1 MPTTS
6 QVAVVSSPVD
16 SVFARQVIADLRD
29 VGLDAIEAP
38 LALGEPGPD
47 GGDAPPL
54 PAVDIFLVVLSP
66 EGLRSAWLLRAVAQI
81 RALLG
86 TAATRR
92 IIPVRMGAVALP
104 ADLADHVTVDFFDR
118 PREQAVLSLEFVIN
132 TVLYEFDASAGIN
145 VADPF
150 SPEKVK
156 ELEERFGTLDD
167 EHAASLPPVSESAGE
182 HEEAGEE
189 RARGITGVRRGD
201 EPAAPPPPPAWRW
214 SQEDLLV
221 ETERVGGMLPPKEE
235 VPAPPVQEQPGAPTL
250 DDRSGGGAERS
261 PWQPVPP
268 GSAPVLEPAGLP
280 PDLAGMPAAAP
291 PVPPQAVPPAAQ
303 PPGYGASGDT
313 GSYGDLGQSR
323 FLRTD
328 PEAVAIRSTEQ
339 VTFTAYHPRE
349 IEPREWQQMLLYIA
363 LDTPRTLAGVAA
375 DAEERLGNRKSDF
388 RAAPAPTAAAIKR
401 GTRLAIVPLLDGFTF
416 NPPSLRVTWEEDMQ
430 RHDFRLRATSAAPG
444 RAANGSIQIYR
455 GVLLLAEVPISVYVR
470 HAGERADIPSTFASI
485 VARAYRRIFA
495 SYSHGDTVVVRSCES
510 AAEALGDRYLRDV
523 TLLRSGQQW
532 DERLLRAIGE
542 ADIFQL
548 FWSEKAARSL
558 AVEKEWRHALE
569 LARREFI
576 RPVYWTRQPYAIPP
590 ELASIHFDRLDLA
603 RLGLTG
609 AKMLTFRLFG
619 RG

>member
-54 PAVDIFLVVLSP
+54 PAVDVFLVVLSP

-86 TAATRR
+86 TAAARR

-104 ADLADHVTVDFFDR
+104 ADLAEHVTVDFFDR

-201 EPAAPPPPPAWRW
+201 EPAVPPPPPAWRW
-214 SQEDLLV
+214 SQEDLPV
-221 ETERVGGMLPPKEE
+221 ETMRGSGMLPPKEE
-235 VPAPPVQEQPGAPTL
+235 VPAPPVQEQPDAPTL

-291 PVPPQAVPPAAQ
+291 PGPPQAVPPASQ
-303 PPGYGASGDT
+303 PSDYGASGDT
-313 GSYGDLGQSR
+313 GSFGSLGQSR

-430 RHDFRLRATSAAPG
+430 RHDFRLRATSAALG

>member
-1 MPTTS
+1 MPTSS

-16 SVFARQVIADLRD
+16 SVFARQLIADLRD

-38 LALGEPGPD
+38 VALGEPGP
-47 GGDAPPL
+47 GAGAPPL
-54 PAVDIFLVVLSP
+54 PAGEVFLVVLSP
-66 EGLRSAWLLRAVAQI
+66 EGLRSAWLLVAVAQL

-86 TAATRR
+86 AAAARR

-118 PREQAVLSLEFVIN
+118 SREQAVLSLEFAIN
-132 TVLYEFDASAGIN
+132 TALYELDASGGG
-145 VADPF
+145 VAEPY

-156 ELEERFGTLDD
+156 ELEARFGTLDD

-189 RARGITGVRRGD
+189 RARGITGVRGGD
-201 EPAAPPPPPAWRW
+201 VPAAPSPPPAPPWP
-214 SQEDLLV
+214 SNEDLPV
-221 ETERVGGMLPPKEE
+221 ETTRAGGMLPPKEE
-235 VPAPPVQEQPGAPTL
+235 IPAPIVQEQPGTPVL
-250 DDRSGGGAERS
+250 DDRSRGVAERS

-268 GSAPVLEPAGLP
+268 GSAPASPPAGLP
-280 PDLAGMPAAAP
+280 PDLGGIPAAAP
-291 PVPPQAVPPAAQ
+291 PVPPQAVPPAAA
-303 PPGYGASGDT
+303 PGDGDT
-313 GSYGDLGQSR
+313 GSYGSLGQSR

-349 IEPREWQQMLLYIA
+349 IAPREWQQMLLYIA

-401 GTRLAIVPLLDGFTF
+401 GTRLAIVPVLDGFTF

-455 GVLLLAEVPISVYVR
+455 GVLLLAEVPISIYVR

-495 SYSHGDTVVVRSCES
+495 SYSHGDTLVVRSCES

-532 DERLLRAIGE
+532 DERLLRAIGD

-558 AVEKEWRHALE
+558 AVEKEWRHALA